1 MTNPHRS
8 SAASHIPWKA
18 ISGEVL
24 EELVFQLVD
33 AMGAKE
39 VSWRSGGM
47 GVTNSDGG
55 RDIEATFYT
64 LSPDDEP
71 RRERWWMEC
80 KGRSATVPKSAVIN
94 ATHNASAYA
103 SDVDRLVIVS
113 NSSFSNPTVDWV
125 DAWNSSPANLPK
137 VSLWGREKLEIQI
150 RKYPVAAA
158 RVVPDSIESSK
169 RVELLFAYFTESGIA
184 PRVSDLRY
192 FWEHFSGA
200 PEEIE
205 TPWLAMFAYSEILHG
220 DLADR
225 PWGVLVSNRSAAE
238 VALHALVTLP
248 MICATTHGL
257 DAAKATAA
265 SSYLL
270 QCVVCNL
277 PPAVSSLIINDPFR
291 FVKGKSVDSPEE
303 WHEIATAP
311 ILSLLLRE
319 LGDACASDC
328 SRIFCDLRALP
339 EEPAGPQFWTRFGAE
354 GQDNRDSVL
363 IVEDYSVACAV
374 GLPLGKE
381 RNCPLFVA
389 PEEVTPELIEDLAH
403 VIMARVERPSGRLK
417 ELVGDEPAELLNS
430 AREKIASSREPEF
443 RFQGRESLPAH
454 LESLMKL
461 GISRKLIKLETRE
474 IRRAFRKF
482 ATAADRR
489 AEYGEI
495 LD

>member
-1 MTNPHRS
+1 M
-8 SAASHIPWKA
+8 
-18 ISGEVL
+18 L

-39 VSWRSGGM
+39 VSWRSGGI

-71 RRERWWMEC
+71 RRERWWIEC
-80 KGRSATVPKSAVIN
+80 KGRSATVPKSAVID
-94 ATHNASAYA
+94 AAHNASAYA

-113 NSSFSNPTVDWV
+113 NSRFSNPTVDWV
-125 DAWNSSPANLPK
+125 ESWNSSPANLPK
-137 VSLWGREKLEIQI
+137 VSLWGREKLGTQI

-169 RVELLFAYFTESGIA
+169 RVELLFAYFSESGIA

-192 FWEHFSGA
+192 FWKYFDSA
-200 PEEIE
+200 PEKIE
-205 TPWLAMFAYSEILHG
+205 TRWLAMFAYSEIIHG
-220 DLADR
+220 DLAAR
-225 PWGVLVSNRSAAE
+225 PWGVLVSNKSAAE
-238 VALHALVTLP
+238 IALHALVTLP
-248 MICATTHGL
+248 IICARTQGL
-257 DAAKATAA
+257 DVAKVTAA

-291 FVKGKSVDSPEE
+291 FVQGEPVESPGE
-303 WHEIATAP
+303 WHEIVTVP
-311 ILSLLLRE
+311 IVSLLLRE

-339 EEPAGPQFWTRFGAE
+339 EEPAGPHFWTRFGAD
-354 GQDNRDSVL
+354 GQNDRDSSLV
-363 IVEDYSVACAV
+363 VEDYSVACAV
-374 GLPLGKE
+374 GLRLGRE
-381 RNCPLFVA
+381 RNCPLFAA
-389 PEEVTPELIEDLAH
+389 PEDVTPELIEELAH

-417 ELVGDEPAELLNS
+417 ELVRDDPSELLNS
-430 AREKIASSREPEF
+430 AREQIASPREPEF

-461 GISRKLIKLETRE
+461 VISRKLIKLETRE
-474 IRRAFRKF
+474 IRRAFRNF
-482 ATAADRR
+482 AIAADRR
-489 AEYGEI
+489 AEHGEI
-495 LD
+495 LE